1 MSLTLKKL
9 IDRYRDDPDS
19 AFPNLHYQVRAK
31 HGRLL
36 ARISHEHGHHPL
48 RNVRTRTLVVWYKAW
63 LADGKVAMA
72 HALFSR
78 LRVVFRFGATMLEDR
93 DCDRLLD
100 AVGDIR
106 LQTSR
111 SDTLQMT
118 IEQANDIR
126 GVAKQKGMFSMAIAQ
141 ALQFELLMSQKD
153 VIGEWLPSSEPGDSG
168 TTREKKGKWLRGLRW
183 ECIDENLILRHTV
196 GKSRR
201 RIEVDLRTAPMVLEE
216 LGTSDRHTLPTSG
229 PMIICETTG
238 YPYSTAEFRR
248 KWRIVAKL
256 AGVPDNVK
264 NRDSTPP
271 GMIVGGAGRARI
283 SQTIT
288 PQMINYSLR
297 MLRKK

>member
-19 AFPNLHYQVRAK
+19 SFPNLHYQVRAK

-36 ARISHEHGHHPL
+36 ARICREHGQYPL
-48 RNVRTRTLVVWYKAW
+48 RNVRTRTLVVWYKTW

-72 HALFSR
+72 HPLVSR
-78 LRVVFRFGATMLEDR
+78 LRVLFRFGATVLEDR

-106 LQTSR
+106 FQTSR
-111 SDTLQMT
+111 SHTLQMT
-118 IEQANDIR
+118 AQQANAIR
-126 GVAKQKGMFSMAIAQ
+126 AAARRKGRFSIALAQ
-141 ALQFELLMSQKD
+141 ALQFELLMGQKD
-153 VIGEWLPSSEPGDSG
+153 VIGEWVPSKEAGESR
-168 TTREKKGKWLRGLRW
+168 TTGERGKWLRGLRW
-183 ECIDENLILRHTV
+183 ECIDENLILRHTI

-201 RIEVDLRTAPMVLEE
+201 RIEVDLRTAPMVMEE
-216 LGTSDRHTLPTSG
+216 LQPDKSPLPASG
-229 PMIICETTG
+229 PVIICETTG

-248 KWRIVAKL
+248 IWRVIAKQ
-256 AGVPDNVK
+256 AGVPENVK

-288 PQMINYSLR
+288 PQMISYSLR
-297 MLRKK
+297 MLRKN